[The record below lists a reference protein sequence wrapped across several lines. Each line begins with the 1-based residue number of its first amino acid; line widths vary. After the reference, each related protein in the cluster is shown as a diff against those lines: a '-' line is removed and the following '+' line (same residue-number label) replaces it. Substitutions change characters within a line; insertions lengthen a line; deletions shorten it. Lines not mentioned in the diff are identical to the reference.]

1 MPWKKKKKK
10 NYCTDYCTQNFW
22 SIQAFFGCIEL
33 PHNQKIKLLPS
44 HEKKS
49 LRTYSF
55 PIPFLFEFIKDI
67 HIYHQFLELFRSS
80 RIIFLNILLIAVAV
94 LAVINVNISRS
105 LLHLRDTK
113 TTTSLSNMGYIRTIF
128 PDKNVNGYNF

>member
-1 MPWKKKKKK
+1 MPWKKKKKKKKIKKKK

-55 PIPFLFEFIKDI
+55 PIPISVW
-67 HIYHQFLELFRSS
+67 IYQRYSYISPVFR
-80 RIIFLNILLIAVAV
+80 
-94 LAVINVNISRS
+94 VI
-105 LLHLRDTK
+105 
-113 TTTSLSNMGYIRTIF
+113 
-128 PDKNVNGYNF
+128 

>member
-1 MPWKKKKKK
+1 MPWKKKKKRIIAQIIAPK
-10 NYCTDYCTQNFW
+10 IFDQLQNLYEHTPFLF
-22 SIQAFFGCIEL
+22 Q
-33 PHNQKIKLLPS
+33 
-44 HEKKS
+44 
-49 LRTYSF
+49 
-55 PIPFLFEFIKDI
+55 FLFEFIKDI